1 MVEVAVLGYDVVSSG
16 SDGAVHKL
24 IVVLIDV
31 AKQME
36 AEEGLAINYLRMMR
50 IVFIYKVCASV
61 GRAVRRVSSGR
72 RFPRPTS
79 YR

>member
-1 MVEVAVLGYDVVSSG
+1 MVEVAVLGYDVVCSG

-36 AEEGLAINYLRMMR
+36 AEEGLAINYLRM
-50 IVFIYKVCASV
+50 VCYGFNHV
-61 GRAVRRVSSGR
+61 VCHSG
-72 RFPRPTS
+72 
-79 YR
+79 